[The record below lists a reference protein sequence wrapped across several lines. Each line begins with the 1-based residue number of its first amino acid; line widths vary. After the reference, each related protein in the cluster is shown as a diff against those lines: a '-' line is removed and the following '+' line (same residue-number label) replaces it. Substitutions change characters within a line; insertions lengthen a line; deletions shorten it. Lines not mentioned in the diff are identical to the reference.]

1 MQTDAMLFRELH
13 DALGVSTMTS
23 AQYAGYRFGSHV
35 LDLERWTIL
44 APDGHDI
51 PLRPK
56 SFALLRLLVENAG
69 RLVSQ
74 DTIMKTLWSDVFV
87 TENNISQCI
96 HEIRTVLG
104 PGAQR
109 ILRTRPRLGYV
120 FTSEV
125 VPLMAR
131 EQFVWRSHRD
141 GDHEDCSALSTIGHH
156 GLTV

>member
-1 MQTDAMLFRELH
+1 
-13 DALGVSTMTS
+13 MTS
-23 AQYAGYRFGSHV
+23 AQYIGYRFDSHV
-35 LDLERWTIL
+35 LDLERWALL

-56 SFALLRLLVENAG
+56 SFALMRLLVENAG

-87 TENNISQCI
+87 TENNITQCI

-125 VPLMAR
+125 VPLTAR
-131 EQFVWRSHRD
+131 EQFGWRGHSDADR
-141 GDHEDCSALSTIGHH
+141 EDA
-156 GLTV
+156 